1 MDRESISKKIKD
13 ITKEFG
19 DKCPP
24 IYLLFGDLKDEEMV
38 SLYHHPKVK
47 DIFIIYKR
55 RRIW

>member
-19 DKCPP
+19 DNDPP
-24 IYLLFGDLKDEEMV
+24 IYLLFGDLKDEEMIIIPSSKSKYV
-38 SLYHHPKVK
+38 
-47 DIFIIYKR
+47 IIYKR

>member
-24 IYLLFGDLKDEEMV
+24 IYLLFGDLKDEEMG
-38 SLYHHPKVK
+38 HHYT
-47 DIFIIYKR
+47 IIQK
-55 RRIW
+55 